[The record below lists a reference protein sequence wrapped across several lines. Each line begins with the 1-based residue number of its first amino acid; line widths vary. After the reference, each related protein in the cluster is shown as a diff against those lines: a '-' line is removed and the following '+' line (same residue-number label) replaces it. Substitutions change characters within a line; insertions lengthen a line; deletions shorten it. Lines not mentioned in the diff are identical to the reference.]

1 MKMFNDLAKNL
12 LSGNEGQ
19 SDQAMNGI
27 MDEFSKFLQESEGN
41 EEMKSEIS
49 KLVSQII
56 SKDSLYQPM
65 KQLKDA
71 YPTWLEE
78 NWESCSQEELE
89 KYNKQLDIMTEIC
102 NSFEAN

>member
-1 MKMFNDLAKNL
+1 
-12 LSGNEGQ
+12 
-19 SDQAMNGI
+19 
-27 MDEFSKFLQESEGN
+27 
-41 EEMKSEIS
+41 MKSEIS